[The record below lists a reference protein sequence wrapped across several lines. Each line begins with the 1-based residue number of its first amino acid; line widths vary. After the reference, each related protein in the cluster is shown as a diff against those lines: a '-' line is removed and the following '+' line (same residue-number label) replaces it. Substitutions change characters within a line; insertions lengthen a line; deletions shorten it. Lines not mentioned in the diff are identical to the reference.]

1 MDSSSKWMALSVI
14 GVIAIYSSLFLLSSG
29 PAQPIAQGGIATQL
43 TYMVK
48 GSPETNYLPLVIG
61 LLGLLC
67 LLLSGY
73 YYRKK

>member
-1 MDSSSKWMALSVI
+1 MESSSKWMALAVI
-14 GVIAIYSSLFLLSSG
+14 GVLAVYSSLFLLSSG
-29 PAQPIAQGGIATQL
+29 PTQPSVQGGIATQL

-48 GSPETNYLPLVIG
+48 GSTGTNYLPLAIG